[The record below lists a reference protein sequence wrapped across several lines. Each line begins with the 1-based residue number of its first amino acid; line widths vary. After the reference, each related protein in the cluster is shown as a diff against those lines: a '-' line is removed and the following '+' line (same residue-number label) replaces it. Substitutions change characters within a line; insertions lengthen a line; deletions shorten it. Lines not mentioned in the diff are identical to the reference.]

1 MTDEQF
7 TVLCGKLDQIIRLLE
22 LQTFMPGEAD
32 ACTHQNATDLGTM
45 GMRPGERMRCNDCGI
60 MFSIERD
67 ELVDEYW
74 ERDL

>member
-1 MTDEQF
+1 
-7 TVLCGKLDQIIRLLE
+7 
-22 LQTFMPGEAD
+22 MPGEAD